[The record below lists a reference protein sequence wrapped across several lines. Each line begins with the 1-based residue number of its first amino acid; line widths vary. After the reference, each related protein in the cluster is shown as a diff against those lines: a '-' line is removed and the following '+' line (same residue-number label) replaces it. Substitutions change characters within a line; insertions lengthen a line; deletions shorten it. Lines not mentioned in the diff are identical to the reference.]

1 MTRTSRTGLWL
12 GAAGLVALI
21 LAALVWS
28 RIGTS
33 AAQTTALPTTAPPTS
48 AVVTAPGARAAEPS
62 IGAQVGQPATGAS
75 AAPVS
80 LPEPAP
86 APQTAVPATGRTIT
100 VNGTGEAN
108 GRPDQTRI
116 TVGTEVQAAT
126 AGDAQSQNAGKINAV
141 TDAVKRA
148 GIPAENVQ
156 TTSVNLFPIHS
167 QEPRPVPGR
176 TPAAPAVEGY
186 RASATIRIKVPGV
199 DQTGAIVDAAVRAGA
214 DQVQGIEFSLQDDS
228 ALRAEALRLAVA
240 DARRRAEA
248 LAGAIGTQISSVEA
262 VVESGATVPPPRPLA
277 APAAAEVRTADAT
290 TVEPGQLTV
299 QAGVSVTFGY

>member
-1 MTRTSRTGLWL
+1 MTQTSRTGLWL
-12 GAAGLVALI
+12 GAAGLVALV

-33 AAQTTALPTTAPPTS
+33 AAQTTAPPTTAPPPS
-48 AVVTAPGARAAEPS
+48 AVVAAPGARVAEPS
-62 IGAQVGQPATGAS
+62 TGTRAAPATRVS

-80 LPEPAP
+80 IPEPAP
-86 APQTAVPATGRTIT
+86 AHQTAVPATGRTIT

-116 TVGTEVQAAT
+116 TLGTEVQAAT
-126 AGDAQSQNAGKINAV
+126 AGDAQSQNAAKINAV

-148 GIPAENVQ
+148 GIPTENIQ
-156 TTSVNLFPIHS
+156 TTSVNLFPIYS

-176 TPAAPAVEGY
+176 TPAAPVVEGY
-186 RASATIRIKVPGV
+186 RASATIRIEVPGV

-240 DARRRAEA
+240 DARRRADA
-248 LAGAIGTQISSVEA
+248 LAAAIGTQVSSVEA
-262 VVESGATVPPPRPLA
+262 IVESGATVPPPRPLA
-277 APAAAEVRTADAT
+277 APAAAEARTADAT

-299 QAGVSVTFGY
+299 RAGVSVTFGY